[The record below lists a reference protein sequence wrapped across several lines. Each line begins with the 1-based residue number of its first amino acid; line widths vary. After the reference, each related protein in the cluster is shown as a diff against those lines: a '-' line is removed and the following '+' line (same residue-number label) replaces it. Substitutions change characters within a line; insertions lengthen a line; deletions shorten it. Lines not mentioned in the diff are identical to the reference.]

1 MQNTLD
7 RAATPAAFLAA
18 LHDKRQSNRM
28 SGAPLTNFGA
38 LEDKPPRVDRRESLQ
53 PWGEAKVQ
61 LTFTVCS
68 DGEDDPEL
76 IIDIETALINGKLQP
91 VGDHFFDHQIEAWK
105 VLLALEVHS
114 DARDAED
121 EYRIDAFEDARS

>member
-1 MQNTLD
+1 MEDTLN
-7 RAATPAAFLAA
+7 RAAFKHAARRFTGAA
-18 LHDKRQSNRM
+18 LT
-28 SGAPLTNFGA
+28 GFGA
-38 LEDKPPRVDRRESLQ
+38 LEDKPSPVDRRESLQ

-61 LTFTVCS
+61 LTFTVES
-68 DGEDDPEL
+68 DGEDDPQP
-76 IIDIETALINGKLQP
+76 IIDIETASINGKLIP